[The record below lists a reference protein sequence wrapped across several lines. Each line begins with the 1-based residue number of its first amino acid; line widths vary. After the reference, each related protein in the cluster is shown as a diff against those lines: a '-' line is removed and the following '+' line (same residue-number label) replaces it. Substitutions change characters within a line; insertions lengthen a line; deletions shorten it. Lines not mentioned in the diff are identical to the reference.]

1 MERMLKQWNREFHHA
16 AILVAAL
23 CWLSV
28 SLVAQAPPSAD
39 TFASSATPVL
49 NYGAFP
55 TLAVSPGIN
64 SYVQF
69 NLSGVPSNATVTKAT
84 LRLYVDAVVK
94 PGSFD
99 VYQLNN
105 TWSEKALTYSTAPP
119 LGPSATSGHPVGVTA
134 ASTSQFL
141 LVDIT
146 NLAQGWVNGSIPN
159 NGITLSLTA
168 GSTGAFSFDSKE
180 SLLTGNGPELELVFV
195 SQGPQG
201 AKGDAGPQGIAG
213 PPGLPGVDG
222 AQGAPGP
229 QGPSGPGFIFRG
241 PYSGDVIYA
250 VNDVVTYGGSTYVAI
265 LPNQGQDTPDIDGHW
280 SVMAQQGALGP
291 AGPTGPQG
299 LPGPQGP
306 RGFDGIGR
314 PGADG
319 ATGPQ
324 GPQGPVGPQGPA
336 GPIGPGG
343 FSGIQEFTNP
353 TNVPFFPYVWTAPA
367 GITHVLVQMWGGGA
381 GGLFLVGAQGGAYAF
396 AVLPVVPGTSYT
408 ILVAGGGPY
417 TAEGTLGFS
426 SSMSGPSG
434 TLIIAPGG
442 YDSVAGVSGTILR
455 YPPFD
460 VNQSL
465 NGSAAFAAGLSPGPE
480 EVKTGAGGDAFKQG
494 HAGYVLLTW

>member
-180 SLLTGNGPELELVFV
+180 SLLT
-195 SQGPQG
+195 
-201 AKGDAGPQGIAG
+201 
-213 PPGLPGVDG
+213 
-222 AQGAPGP
+222 
-229 QGPSGPGFIFRG
+229 
-241 PYSGDVIYA
+241 
-250 VNDVVTYGGSTYVAI
+250 
-265 LPNQGQDTPDIDGHW
+265 
-280 SVMAQQGALGP
+280 
-291 AGPTGPQG
+291 
-299 LPGPQGP
+299 
-306 RGFDGIGR
+306 
-314 PGADG
+314 
-319 ATGPQ
+319 
-324 GPQGPVGPQGPA
+324 
-336 GPIGPGG
+336 
-343 FSGIQEFTNP
+343 
-353 TNVPFFPYVWTAPA
+353 
-367 GITHVLVQMWGGGA
+367 
-381 GGLFLVGAQGGAYAF
+381 
-396 AVLPVVPGTSYT
+396 
-408 ILVAGGGPY
+408 
-417 TAEGTLGFS
+417 
-426 SSMSGPSG
+426 
-434 TLIIAPGG
+434 
-442 YDSVAGVSGTILR
+442 
-455 YPPFD
+455 
-460 VNQSL
+460 
-465 NGSAAFAAGLSPGPE
+465 
-480 EVKTGAGGDAFKQG
+480 
-494 HAGYVLLTW
+494 